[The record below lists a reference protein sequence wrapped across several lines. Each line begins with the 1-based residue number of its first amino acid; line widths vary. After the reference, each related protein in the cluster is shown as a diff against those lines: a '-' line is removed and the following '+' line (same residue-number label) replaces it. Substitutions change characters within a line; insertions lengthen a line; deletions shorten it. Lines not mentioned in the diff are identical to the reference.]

1 MLGIGISG
9 ASAGA
14 DAASTATSSRSSK
27 SSSDGTGGFLDA
39 LSSSGNGRDAKAA
52 SKGSADNSRA
62 DSDAAKDDDDTGK
75 DDALQQTSASAGKT
89 GTDQSGTNA
98 ATLAAKVGGQS
109 FAQSLAAM
117 PQSAPVL
124 PDGTELA
131 MPQEAPALPDGAEL
145 AMPAADASATG
156 NAKIDISK
164 QLAQLI
170 AGDPSGQTVT
180 DAKGGVA
187 PAKGDKTAT
196 STDDDADD
204 SNAASSNAASGT
216 ISDALSLLGAGL
228 ATVTVPAATS
238 ASVLAAA
245 GQLHSGNGKVIP
257 TTDESL
263 GAVTAD
269 ATDGDTD
276 AVAKGMALLTSG
288 KAGTAQADAG
298 TAADDDGTAADF
310 SVTVAKTKGQALGV
324 ADGKSGGDAAQL
336 DIKTAA
342 GDSAGTVTVLE
353 QRRFV
358 GLADG
363 SNSSLVA
370 NAMTGNK
377 EWSAAMQPTSALTG
391 ASVVTSPSKV
401 LNTLKIQMTP
411 ENLGTVT
418 ATMRLSGDQLSVDVK
433 VQTAE
438 AYRQLS
444 NDQSAMVDS
453 LRQQGYSVDRVTVTY
468 TAPDSSSN
476 GQTGSQG
483 QQQQQ
488 QSGASQGQGSEAQ
501 ARKQNSGR
509 QAGDQDGVWG
519 TENVGTDDG
528 TAGAA
533 QRVRTG
539 SVYL

>member
-1 MLGIGISG
+1 
-9 ASAGA
+9 
-14 DAASTATSSRSSK
+14 
-27 SSSDGTGGFLDA
+27 
-39 LSSSGNGRDAKAA
+39 
-52 SKGSADNSRA
+52 
-62 DSDAAKDDDDTGK
+62 
-75 DDALQQTSASAGKT
+75 
-89 GTDQSGTNA
+89 
-98 ATLAAKVGGQS
+98 
-109 FAQSLAAM
+109 
-117 PQSAPVL
+117 
-124 PDGTELA
+124 
-131 MPQEAPALPDGAEL
+131 
-145 AMPAADASATG
+145 
-156 NAKIDISK
+156 
-164 QLAQLI
+164 
-170 AGDPSGQTVT
+170 
-180 DAKGGVA
+180 
-187 PAKGDKTAT
+187 
-196 STDDDADD
+196 
-204 SNAASSNAASGT
+204 
-216 ISDALSLLGAGL
+216 
-228 ATVTVPAATS
+228 
-238 ASVLAAA
+238 
-245 GQLHSGNGKVIP
+245 
-257 TTDESL
+257 
-263 GAVTAD
+263 
-269 ATDGDTD
+269 
-276 AVAKGMALLTSG
+276 
-288 KAGTAQADAG
+288 
-298 TAADDDGTAADF
+298 
-310 SVTVAKTKGQALGV
+310 
-324 ADGKSGGDAAQL
+324 
-336 DIKTAA
+336 
-342 GDSAGTVTVLE
+342 
-353 QRRFV
+353 
-358 GLADG
+358 
-363 SNSSLVA
+363 
-370 NAMTGNK
+370 MTGNK

>member
-14 DAASTATSSRSSK
+14 DAASMATSSRSSSK

-52 SKGSADNSRA
+52 SKGSADNSKT
-62 DSDAAKDDDDTGK
+62 DTDAAKDDDATGN
-75 DDALQQTSASAGKT
+75 DDALKTSASAGKT
-89 GTDQSGTNA
+89 GTDKSGANA
-98 ATLAAKVGGQS
+98 AALANKDGAQS
-109 FAQSLAAM
+109 FAQSLSAM
-117 PQSAPVL
+117 PQ
-124 PDGTELA
+124 G
-131 MPQEAPALPDGAEL
+131 APALPDDTEL
-145 AMPAADASATG
+145 PMPAADASAT
-156 NAKIDISK
+156 ADPKVDIAK
-164 QLAQLI
+164 QLAQII
-170 AGDPSGQTVT
+170 AGDASGQTVSDT
-180 DAKGGVA
+180 KGGPA
-187 PAKGDKTAT
+187 PAKADKTAT
-196 STDDDADD
+196 TPDDDADD
-204 SNAASSNAASGT
+204 SDAASSNAASGT

-228 ATVTVPAATS
+228 ATLTVPAATS

-245 GQLHSGNGKVIP
+245 GQLHSGNGKVLP
-257 TTDESL
+257 ATDDSI

-269 ATDGDTD
+269 ATENDPD
-276 AVAKGMALLTSG
+276 AVAKGMALLASG
-288 KAGTAQADAG
+288 KPGNAQVDSG

-310 SVTVAKTKGQALGV
+310 SITVAKTKAQALGV
-324 ADGKSGGDAAQL
+324 ADSKTGADAAQL

-342 GDSAGTVTVLE
+342 GDSAGTITVLE

-358 GLADG
+358 GLAEG

-453 LRQQGYSVDRVTVTY
+453 LRHQGYNVDRVTVTY

-488 QSGASQGQGSEAQ
+488 QSGASQGQGGEAQ

-528 TAGAA
+528 TAGAG
-533 QRVRTG
+533 QRVGTG